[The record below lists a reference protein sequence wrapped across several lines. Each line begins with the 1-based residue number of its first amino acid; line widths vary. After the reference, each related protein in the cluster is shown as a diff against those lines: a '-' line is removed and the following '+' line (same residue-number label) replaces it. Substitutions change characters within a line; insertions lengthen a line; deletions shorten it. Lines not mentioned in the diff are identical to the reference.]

1 MDIFNIIN
9 HQTKP
14 EIKLLIYDIFR
25 TITIQVITQFF
36 FSMNNSSVSFMSD
49 VFVQTTLFLC
59 VGIIAFW
66 LIVYKIVANNIY
78 FDLFDTKI
86 NDKKDI
92 KE

>member
-66 LIVYKIVANNIY
+66 LIVYK
-78 FDLFDTKI
+78 LLERCLKL
-86 NDKKDI
+86 DI
-92 KE
+92 KD